1 MFWPSAMAPAD
12 PGLPQAALNARERR
26 RLFLQVKELTRV
38 GRHAEA
44 YALWQQLNEPVQAEF
59 DKAA

>member
-12 PGLPQAALNARERR
+12 PGVPQAALNARERR
-26 RLFLQVKELTRV
+26 RLFLRVKELTRV

-44 YALWQQLNEPVQAEF
+44 YSLWMRLNDPVPSDF

>member
-1 MFWPSAMAPAD
+1 MAPAD
-12 PGLPQAALNARERR
+12 SGAPQAALNARERR

-44 YALWQQLNEPVQAEF
+44 YALWQQLNEPIQGEF

>member
-1 MFWPSAMAPAD
+1 MAPAD